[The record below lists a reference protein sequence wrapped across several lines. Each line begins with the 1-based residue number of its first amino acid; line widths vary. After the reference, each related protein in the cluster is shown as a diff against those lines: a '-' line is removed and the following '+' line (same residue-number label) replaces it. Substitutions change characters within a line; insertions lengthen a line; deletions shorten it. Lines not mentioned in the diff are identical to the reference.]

1 MSSKFESA
9 LLESGDIMRRGRS
22 MLVDNMGKMIAAITA
37 VLAVLLTFT
46 DITLLDFS
54 AASFSSQLA
63 MMLIC
68 SYVIYFSL
76 EDAGEKLGRTTEL
89 FHNAEE
95 EFESVRGRISGDML
109 GELRAFCLN
118 YSKEEFEYRRSV
130 ALLSAGI
137 TEEEFEQYLL
147 GRSFPK
153 NAHAFSK
160 IAKMKPIGITPT
172 ALLEG
177 GERTESCDFKNPAQN
192 KLARMI
198 IRLLP
203 STLCMLLTVSMIV
216 TAKSDLGV
224 GEVIEGIVKLSTL
237 PLIGLRGYSQGYE
250 YVRESLVPW
259 IRLKTDLLDAFL
271 VSKNENNSLQ
281 NSLIAE

>member
-46 DITLLDFS
+46 DITLLNFS
-54 AASFSSQLA
+54 TGSFTSQLA
-63 MMLIC
+63 VMLIS
-68 SYVIYFSL
+68 SYIIYFSL
-76 EDAGEKLGRTTEL
+76 EDAGEKLGRGSEL
-89 FHNAEE
+89 FLEAQKEYE
-95 EFESVRGRISGDML
+95 RVRGRISGDML

-153 NAHAFSK
+153 NARAFAR

-177 GERTESCDFKNPAQN
+177 GERAESCDFKNPSEN
-192 KLARMI
+192 KLPRMLLK
-198 IRLLP
+198 LLP

-237 PLIGLRGYSQGYE
+237 PLIGLRGYSQGYD

-259 IRLKTDLLDAFL
+259 IRLKCDLLGAFL
-271 VSKNENNSLQ
+271 ASRNANNSLL
-281 NSLIAE
+281 NTAITD